1 MSIWSI
7 KKIVENDQYFSNI
20 EETYSTEK
28 KQLKSKYKKS
38 SIKGKAGKYTHRYS
52 SQIISPPM
60 NVKSLKKDASVNLEP
75 TTLGPVDLANDQ
87 APDPINEHAEK
98 LLELPHLDVKEVIF
112 PAAKKKV
119 KMTLVEDDKFMYP
132 LLIVKEVIPLATTFE
147 DSNSSQNV
155 GNNSWKTVIVGD
167 HYTVKFKKNISPAGV
182 EKFIGKYDL
191 SIRKKLR
198 VPNTYL
204 IAFNH
209 QPSIDEFNKIRK
221 IITKSSI
228 VLYVED
234 DNVGY
239 VGNTYPNDPL
249 FNTEQRVEELW
260 YLDNIKAYSAWDYNT
275 DCSDITVAVVDSG
288 IDPNHP
294 DLENVIDAGQSY
306 NFVTRD
312 PNYWMDENH
321 HGTHIAGT
329 IGAIGNNSIGVAGI
343 CWNVKIIAIRVLDA
357 RTYVVGSSVSDG
369 LAYTATDTDAKI
381 INASIQ
387 LYPTSG
393 FRPVKTCPQA
403 IQDAISLMEQKKQI
417 FVAAAGNY
425 SYISH
430 NKPSFPAACE
440 SDYLVSVVATGDNN
454 FLYYFPPADQY
465 HSNYGPHYKIGAPGI
480 KILAT
485 VLNNE
490 YEFLSGTS
498 MASPIVAGSLALAW
512 SFNPSLTALEL
523 IQHLYDSAEIIPR
536 LMNTDNNVEAVKGGR
551 KLNLL
556 KLLES
561 VNPNSSSPTWNEW
574 SNWSNCTAECDGGER
589 ERTRTCNGTGC
600 VGDSSETQ
608 ACNEHSCPT
617 WSEWSN
623 WSNCTAECDGGTQK
637 RSRTCDGTGC
647 EGNSSETRACN
658 EQQCSSKNYDQND
671 QSRTPGTW
679 NQWSDWYTCSA
690 ECGGGTQERT
700 RTCDGTGCEG
710 NSSETR
716 ACNEQQCSSK
726 NYDQIRTQ
734 LTAFNHL
741 TLKPPIASLWVLGIK
756 FETTEPLTI
765 SKILYNGQLHASD
778 SNIALYA
785 EGNNQA
791 LKIVSGSA
799 EDKNGWQETT
809 FNFALDPG
817 TYRLAGLFEAFD
829 YNYIEE
835 VELNNAIGAIQGVF
849 EKTSTD
855 LKYPDEISERLIYG
869 LFNIVFHKDIE
880 VSPANLAEEP
890 APNSDSKLDSNSNS
904 IFNEDIFNSF
914 ATNNSINDT
923 SRICGYEFEILNE
936 IYIEQ
941 LVYIGKLLPK
951 ERAIALYK
959 NGHQEV
965 FILSADNLQAN
976 TPITINQSLKAG
988 TYQLIGLFSS
998 SYSTD
1003 NYNWTKSNEIVS
1015 LAPIMRQFNAD
1026 YDNNLEPPF
1035 EIDTGP
1041 LCGIF
1046 NFSYLI
1052 NKDIGNQQ

>member
-1 MSIWSI
+1 M
-7 KKIVENDQYFSNI
+7 
-20 EETYSTEK
+20 
-28 KQLKSKYKKS
+28 
-38 SIKGKAGKYTHRYS
+38 
-52 SQIISPPM
+52 
-60 NVKSLKKDASVNLEP
+60 
-75 TTLGPVDLANDQ
+75 
-87 APDPINEHAEK
+87 
-98 LLELPHLDVKEVIF
+98 
-112 PAAKKKV
+112 
-119 KMTLVEDDKFMYP
+119 
-132 LLIVKEVIPLATTFE
+132 
-147 DSNSSQNV
+147 
-155 GNNSWKTVIVGD
+155 
-167 HYTVKFKKNISPAGV
+167 
-182 EKFIGKYDL
+182 
-191 SIRKKLR
+191 
-198 VPNTYL
+198 
-204 IAFNH
+204 
-209 QPSIDEFNKIRK
+209 
-221 IITKSSI
+221 
-228 VLYVED
+228 
-234 DNVGY
+234 
-239 VGNTYPNDPL
+239 
-249 FNTEQRVEELW
+249 
-260 YLDNIKAYSAWDYNT
+260 
-275 DCSDITVAVVDSG
+275 
-288 IDPNHP
+288 
-294 DLENVIDAGQSY
+294 
-306 NFVTRD
+306 
-312 PNYWMDENH
+312 
-321 HGTHIAGT
+321 
-329 IGAIGNNSIGVAGI
+329 
-343 CWNVKIIAIRVLDA
+343 
-357 RTYVVGSSVSDG
+357 
-369 LAYTATDTDAKI
+369 
-381 INASIQ
+381 
-387 LYPTSG
+387 
-393 FRPVKTCPQA
+393 
-403 IQDAISLMEQKKQI
+403 
-417 FVAAAGNY
+417 
-425 SYISH
+425 
-430 NKPSFPAACE
+430 
-440 SDYLVSVVATGDNN
+440 
-454 FLYYFPPADQY
+454 
-465 HSNYGPHYKIGAPGI
+465 
-480 KILAT
+480 
-485 VLNNE
+485 
-490 YEFLSGTS
+490 
-498 MASPIVAGSLALAW
+498 
-512 SFNPSLTALEL
+512 
-523 IQHLYDSAEIIPR
+523 
-536 LMNTDNNVEAVKGGR
+536 
-551 KLNLL
+551 
-556 KLLES
+556 
-561 VNPNSSSPTWNEW
+561 
-574 SNWSNCTAECDGGER
+574 
-589 ERTRTCNGTGC
+589 
-600 VGDSSETQ
+600 
-608 ACNEHSCPT
+608 
-617 WSEWSN
+617 
-623 WSNCTAECDGGTQK
+623 
-637 RSRTCDGTGC
+637 
-647 EGNSSETRACN
+647 
-658 EQQCSSKNYDQND
+658 
-671 QSRTPGTW
+671 
-679 NQWSDWYTCSA
+679 
-690 ECGGGTQERT
+690 
-700 RTCDGTGCEG
+700 
-710 NSSETR
+710 
-716 ACNEQQCSSK
+716 
-726 NYDQIRTQ
+726 
-734 LTAFNHL
+734 TAFNHL